1 MIETL
6 MSGSAKKTRSVH
18 KSLVN
23 TLPGNI
29 EQCCIGT
36 VCASWLYT
44 MCVMVGPIVD
54 LGFLSELKN
63 KKERIT
69 SKDLVAA
76 VSHAIDKGLLKPGDR
91 IPSMRELSLFLNI
104 AKTTV
109 ARSFD
114 QLVATGQLTATKGSG
129 TFVAGSSVG
138 RAASNPRETI
148 SQAGAPSQF
157 EWEPHFSTVALRLL
171 KQSPE
176 FITSGDLNT
185 INFGST
191 PAEFLPIGEWKSRI
205 IAQYRADEIV
215 PGGNKTEPL
224 GFRPLREA
232 LVGFLR
238 RTKGIQCEA
247 SQIALYSSSQNA
259 LNHVLTLLSKPGQK
273 AICENPGFA
282 GAREHFRIHGIKTV
296 DVPIDSN
303 GMIISTEKLEAA
315 DADWVYT
322 TPACQDPTGAVL
334 SQERRDI
341 LLQWC
346 NKHEVAIVEDG
357 WDSDFHYGT
366 KTSPTLF
373 AQDETGS
380 VLYLYTF
387 WRLLYPLSSITILVL
402 PPALVDVFHRSKRLS
417 DPPFATADDVVLCE
431 LLENGSL
438 EKHIRHV
445 WKEYRKRRQAVIFE
459 LTKEL
464 GKSVT
469 VQPYTAG
476 MHALVRFN
484 GDWSK
489 EHIVDCAK
497 ISGLQ
502 IAPTASY
509 YAGDATTNEFMVF
522 FAGLEEAQAETVITR
537 FATALQN

>member
-1 MIETL
+1 LAE
-6 MSGSAKKTRSVH
+6 R
-18 KSLVN
+18 
-23 TLPGNI
+23 
-29 EQCCIGT
+29 
-36 VCASWLYT
+36 
-44 MCVMVGPIVD
+44 IVD
-54 LGFLSELKN
+54 LGFLSELKTQ
-63 KKERIT
+63 KERIT

-76 VSHAIDKGLLKPGDR
+76 VSHAIDKGLLQPGDR

-114 QLVATGQLTATKGSG
+114 QLIATGQLTATKGSG
-129 TFVAGSSVG
+129 TFVAGGSCE
-138 RAASNPRETI
+138 RMATNPGKTNSAEH
-148 SQAGAPSQF
+148 SMQF
-157 EWEPHFSTVALRLL
+157 EWETHFSQTAQRLL

-176 FITSGDLNT
+176 FITSGDIDT

-224 GFRPLREA
+224 GFRPLRDA

-247 SQIALYSSSQNA
+247 TQIALYSSSQNA

-273 AICENPGFA
+273 ALCENPGFA
-282 GAREHFRIHGIKTV
+282 GAREHFRIHGIETV
-296 DVPIDSN
+296 DAPIDSN
-303 GMIISTEKLEAA
+303 GMIISSEKLEEA
-315 DADWVYT
+315 DADWIYT

-334 SQERRDI
+334 SQERRDV
-341 LLQWC
+341 LMRWC
-346 NKHEVAIVEDG
+346 NKHEVAIIEDG

-366 KTSPTLF
+366 KTSPTLY
-373 AQDETGS
+373 AQDKTGS

-387 WRLLYPLSSITILVL
+387 WRLLYPLTSTTLLVL

-431 LLENGSL
+431 LLENGAL
-438 EKHIRHV
+438 EKHIRQV

-459 LTKEL
+459 LTKQF
-464 GKSVT
+464 GSTISVM
-469 VQPYTAG
+469 PYTGG
-476 MHALVRFN
+476 MHAIVRFN
-484 GDWSK
+484 RGWSTDK
-489 EHIVDCAK
+489 IMQAAK
-497 ISGLQ
+497 TCGLP
-502 IAPTASY
+502 IASTASY
-509 YAGDATTNEFMVF
+509 YAKNAAAQEYLIF
-522 FAGLEEAQAETVITR
+522 FASINDADAEAVIER
-537 FATALQN
+537 FSNAVKAGPDAI

>member
-1 MIETL
+1 M
-6 MSGSAKKTRSVH
+6 
-18 KSLVN
+18 
-23 TLPGNI
+23 
-29 EQCCIGT
+29 
-36 VCASWLYT
+36 
-44 MCVMVGPIVD
+44 D

-114 QLVATGQLTATKGSG
+114 QLIATGQLIAIKGSG
-129 TFVAGSSVG
+129 TFVAEINSQ
-138 RAASNPRETI
+138 RAASNPRETHA
-148 SQAGAPSQF
+148 SPDSSSEFDWA
-157 EWEPHFSTVALRLL
+157 PHFSPIAQRLL
-171 KQSPE
+171 RQSPE

-238 RTKGIQCEA
+238 RTKGIQCDA

-273 AICENPGFA
+273 ALCENPGFA
-282 GAREHFRIHGIKTV
+282 GAREHFRIHGIETV
-296 DVPIDSN
+296 EVPIDSN
-303 GMIISTEKLEAA
+303 GMIVTKEQLEKA

-346 NKHEVAIVEDG
+346 NKHEVAIIEDG

-366 KTSPTLF
+366 KTSATLF

-380 VLYLYTF
+380 ILYLYTF
-387 WRLLYPLSSITILVL
+387 WRLLYPLTSITMLVL

-438 EKHIRHV
+438 EKHIRQV

-459 LTKEL
+459 LTKQL
-464 GKSVT
+464 GKSVS
-469 VQPYTAG
+469 VQPFTAG
-476 MHALVRFN
+476 MHAIVRFN
-484 GDWSK
+484 SSWSE
-489 EHIVDCAK
+489 EHIVDCA
-497 ISGLQ
+497 IRSGLQ

-509 YAGDATTNEFMVF
+509 YAGDATANEFMVF
-522 FAGLEEAQAETVITR
+522 FAGLAEEQAETVITR
-537 FATALQN
+537 FTTALQN